1 MKNRF
6 LVLGVLLVASI
17 VAICGCTSDGGQSNV
32 KVENLAVN
40 SMGYGSYEVTGT
52 ITPTQDIS
60 YIEMVLK
67 WYDAQGNV
75 IERSPLAWNIN
86 DAKAGQ
92 TIKFTA
98 NSYIQ
103 SGTPA
108 KVDILI
114 FDSPFAGGDD
124 TGAIYKTTINV

>member
-1 MKNRF
+1 MKNSF
-6 LVLGVLLVASI
+6 LVLGVLLIASV
-17 VAICGCTSDGGQSNV
+17 VAICGCTSDSSQSNV
-32 KVENLAVN
+32 KVENLAV
-40 SMGYGSYEVTGT
+40 SDTGYGSYEVTGT
-52 ITPTQDIS
+52 ITPTNDIS
-60 YIEMVLK
+60 YLEMVLK

-92 TIKFTA
+92 PIKFTA

-108 KVDILI
+108 KVDILVL
-114 FDSPFAGGDD
+114 DSPFAGGDD
-124 TGAIYKTTINV
+124 AGAIYKTTVSV